1 MIKYW
6 QPNMNN
12 VKAAQ
17 AHKEPVRASHV
28 VSRIFNPPLL
38 ARTLTRPTPP
48 QVRGL
53 SFAPT
58 DLKFCSCSDDT
69 TIKARC
75 AVSPPSPARAGWTR

>member
-1 MIKYW
+1 MLIALFGSF
-6 QPNMNN
+6 QP
-12 VKAAQ
+12 
-17 AHKEPVRASHV
+17 H
-28 VSRIFNPPLL
+28 
-38 ARTLTRPTPP
+38 TRPPWHARSRAPAPP

-75 AVSPPSPARAGWTR
+75 AAPSARAGWTR